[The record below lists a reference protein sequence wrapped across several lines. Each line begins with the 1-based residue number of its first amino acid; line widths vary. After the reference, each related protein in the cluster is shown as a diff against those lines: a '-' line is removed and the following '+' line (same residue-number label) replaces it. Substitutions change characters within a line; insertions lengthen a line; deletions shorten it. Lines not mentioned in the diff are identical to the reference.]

1 MERLRVLFSINVAT
15 HLFSNRNLYV
25 RLKEIVIQIYKNLN
39 MFSYVKQKLSINLNV
54 DNINVLLIVMIK
66 YKQYKHCKTKS
77 LEIQYRNNIFLRLN
91 SPGLS
96 VNVLFIKFNW
106 VVIFSRIYFETFQ
119 IGFKITLFKMLR
131 MKENIWMDNTCI
143 PLCII

>member
-1 MERLRVLFSINVAT
+1 
-15 HLFSNRNLYV
+15 
-25 RLKEIVIQIYKNLN
+25 

-66 YKQYKHCKTKS
+66 YKQYKHCKTKP

-96 VNVLFIKFNW
+96 VNVLFIKFN
-106 VVIFSRIYFETFQ
+106 
-119 IGFKITLFKMLR
+119 
-131 MKENIWMDNTCI
+131 
-143 PLCII
+143 